1 MKTISNLFKKPTGL
15 LALSLVL
22 ILLGSWLAGMFNTSF
37 YKVNVKEI
45 SFKAD
50 HGTLNGLLYMP
61 KGAGPDDPRPVIVT
75 THGYLNTK
83 EMQDAPAIEMSRRG
97 YIVLAL
103 DMYDHGDSRWDGDI
117 KVGEQ
122 FSTFWIYSQFD
133 AAKYMYD
140 QPYTKKDENGNAYLA
155 VSGHSMGGFSTL
167 LAMYM
172 DEMNALQAG
181 HRMIYTGI
189 SVGSDFSYAAA
200 VAPQDQLTAAYG
212 SRTVGMIAGR
222 YDEFFFNK
230 SDEEK
235 TAEEK
240 EIVGTVMRKDFAK
253 TLSGRAFLGLGP
265 DSAEQA
271 QAGRYYTVDSGDV
284 KVEDQIVRPS
294 QGGERIIYT
303 PNQTHPWNHFSPE
316 TTGHLID
323 FYAHAFEGVTS
334 PSQTDAGLS
343 SGNQIWWL
351 KEAFNF
357 VAMIG
362 FFLMI
367 VPLSALLLRLP
378 FLKKAVTTVTAP
390 LAKPL
395 RGGQTA
401 AYWIAIVFSA
411 LIPAILFPTLMDKQ
425 AGGLRVLTIVAIAL
439 LFVSIVSA
447 VVGFVSGRK
456 SAAMK
461 HVGIGGAVLAIVSA
475 VLWILFAK
483 ADGIVPLSPFFNE
496 PTTNQIVYW
505 ALVSASITAFITF
518 AFYYFNKKRS
528 GASFGDYGI
537 SLNPVTIV
545 ASLCTAAL
553 AVAVGYLLLFAV
565 QAVFGTDFRIWTFAV
580 RTFTFEHFVTAL
592 RYMPFFLIYYF
603 VSAIALNADTRSRRG
618 GYALAIFLNVGGLI
632 LWLIAQYGLDFA
644 RGVALY
650 PDQNLNG
657 ILLFAL
663 VPVLIVAAIYA
674 RKLFEK
680 TNNVWLPA
688 FVNTILFTLVT
699 VANTVMFWN
708 LV

>member
-1 MKTISNLFKKPTGL
+1 MKTLSNLFRKPAGL
-15 LALSLVL
+15 LALSLIL
-22 ILLGSWLAGMFNTSF
+22 IVLGSLLAGMFNTSF

-122 FSTFWIYSQFD
+122 FSTFWIFSQFD
-133 AAKYMYD
+133 AAKYMYEQD
-140 QPYTKKDENGNAYLA
+140 YTKKDENGNAYLA

-172 DEMNALQAG
+172 DEMNSLQAG

-189 SVGSDFSYAAA
+189 SVGADFSYAAA
-200 VAPQDQLTAAYG
+200 VAPQDQLMAAYG
-212 SRTVGMIAGR
+212 DRTVGMIAGH

-235 TAEEK
+235 TAAEK

-253 TLSGRAFLGLGP
+253 TLSGRAFLGLGEG
-265 DSAEQA
+265 AEEAKQG
-271 QAGRYYTVDSGDV
+271 QYYTVDSGDV
-284 KVEDQIVRPS
+284 KVEDQVVRPS
-294 QGGERIIYT
+294 QTGERIIYT

-316 TTGHLID
+316 TTGYLID
-323 FYAHAFEGVTS
+323 FYTHAFEGVTS
-334 PSQTDAGLS
+334 PNQVDANLS
-343 SGNQIWWL
+343 SDSQIWWL

-367 VPLSALLLRLP
+367 VPMSVLLLRLP
-378 FLKKAVTTVTAP
+378 FLNKSITAVTAP
-390 LAKPL
+390 LARPI
-395 RGGQTA
+395 RGGQKA
-401 AYWIAIVFSA
+401 AYWIAVVFSA

-425 AGGLRVLTIVAIAL
+425 AGGLHALTIVAIVL
-439 LFVSIVSA
+439 LVVSVVAA
-447 VVGFVSGRK
+447 VIGFARSGA
-456 SAAMK
+456 SAAMR
-461 HVGIGGAVLAIVSA
+461 HVGIGGLILAVVSA
-475 VLWILFAK
+475 AMWILFAK

-518 AFYYFNKKRS
+518 AFYYFNKKHA
-528 GASFGDYGI
+528 GASFSDYGI
-537 SLNPVTIV
+537 SLNPMTIV
-545 ASLCTAAL
+545 ASLCTAVI
-553 AVAVGYLLLFAV
+553 AVAIGYLLLFAV

-580 RTFTFEHFVTAL
+580 RTFTFEHFVTGL

-603 VSAIALNADTRSRRG
+603 VSAVALNADTRSRKG
-618 GYALAIFLNVGGLI
+618 GYLLAIFLNVGGLI

-650 PDQNLNG
+650 PAQNLNG

-663 VPVLIVAAIYA
+663 VPVLVVAAIYA